1 MVVQSLWSFVGLH
14 ENYLNQLTSRFEN
27 GVISNVTEF
36 LSENWAMALYH
47 EWFGDFC
54 LRMRQ
59 GIQGMEDMREILKKV
74 FDESENGEGISRE
87 RMKELKKLMN
97 DKTIQSIEDET
108 LEFIKVNLNHLPMY
122 YIPGDEFE

>member
-1 MVVQSLWSFVGLH
+1 
-14 ENYLNQLTSRFEN
+14 
-27 GVISNVTEF
+27 
-36 LSENWAMALYH
+36 
-47 EWFGDFC
+47 
-54 LRMRQ
+54 
-59 GIQGMEDMREILKKV
+59 MEDMREILKKV

>member
-1 MVVQSLWSFVGLH
+1 MQSLWSFVGLH

-74 FDESENGEGISRE
+74 FDESESGEGISRE

-122 YIPGDEFE
+122 YIPGDEFD